1 MAEKLG
7 EAVLEL
13 RTVGSEFNTGVDKA
27 EGRAKQLGATLDMTA
42 GSALELADKMAQAG
56 REGGQSA
63 AVWQRAAASIDAL
76 AAAKA
81 QAKVETDLNTQAVR
95 AATISEEEYQRR
107 LLLTKASL
115 QQVEEEHR
123 QAQAE
128 LQRHIAGTKDAT
140 GATGTQRQG
149 LQQLGYQL
157 GDVSTMYALGMKP
170 QQIFAS
176 QISQTAMA
184 IQLLAGETS
193 KFALFLR
200 SGLGIALVLAVQ
212 LLGPLVGRLFD
223 ASDAAEDTTNALDK
237 MQFATSAVGDAQSIL
252 RSVMDL
258 TTGKMK
264 TQTQALIALARAQI
278 AVAQIESRERQAKA
292 GDTIAELT
300 TKYGPNY
307 NAAAARGELQQDRP
321 LSRLQNELRSGQKS
335 ADDVVKALQ
344 GMVATGQLG
353 QGMFVDLAKAYANY
367 GVEAENQKVYEDAR
381 KLLDGT
387 GGKNLLKPDKP
398 DKKRG
403 GKTEAEIEQAY
414 LRDLDSLN
422 QEELQA
428 RLALATSAQER
439 ADIQFQMLADQRE
452 QREREIRANKDY
464 SEAQKKKLLAE
475 LDVLYGKR
483 SEDGTILASGGLL
496 KDRIAR
502 DQIEAE
508 KRLDAEMLSRQQQTL
523 EAWARV
529 AGTSRDRAALELQ
542 ALQLQQ
548 QIERNLLEQQI
559 ATGQI
564 ADAAQAR
571 ALLESRQAA
580 EREGQRQA
588 NAGPLER
595 YTDQLRRNKLETGER
610 VEELMVQELD
620 YVHQSISDSIA
631 DRLGVK
637 DPFLRG
643 LIDMFIE
650 DVFIRPMAEAL
661 QQASRSG
668 GGGGGGGFF
677 SSLVSSLFS
686 SGGGGSSLASLASS
700 ASATISD
707 PAYAGL
713 FANGGEIPAGSWG
726 IAGEAGPEPVFAS
739 RSGAVVMPNSS
750 MGSGSGRGGQ
760 TVLQFDLRGAVMTED
775 LLQQM
780 AQIAQETTAN
790 GFAQY
795 DPIVAERVKEH
806 LERRG

>member
-76 AAAKA
+76 AAAQVQSKTEIDNAKA
-81 QAKVETDLNTQAVR
+81 ALNAGTSSLENYNR
-95 AATISEEEYQRR
+95 T
-107 LLLTKASL
+107 LLLSKAAL
-115 QQVEEEHR
+115 AQVEEEHR

-128 LQRHIAGTKDAT
+128 LKQMITSTNAAT
-140 GATGTQRQG
+140 GASNMQRAG

-157 GDVSTMYALGMKP
+157 GDVSTMYALGIKP

-176 QISQTAMA
+176 QIGQVGQAVQMM
-184 IQLLAGETS
+184 AGESS
-193 KFALFLR
+193 KFAQFLM
-200 SGLGIALVLAVQ
+200 GPWGIAVMIGVQ
-212 LLGPLVGRLFD
+212 VLGPLIARLFET
-223 ASDAAEDTTNALDK
+223 ADAADG
-237 MQFATSAVGDAQSIL
+237 ATSALERLAKKRQDA
-252 RSVMDL
+252 L
-258 TTGKMK
+258 TERRTLIDAEKELNGLLDRQQKLQDEIARRGVRNPK
-264 TQTQALIALARAQI
+264 T
-278 AVAQIESRERQAKA
+278 
-292 GDTIAELT
+292 
-300 TKYGPNY
+300 
-307 NAAAARGELQQDRP
+307 GELQFVYKQQEELKAVNSDIAKARADIDRE
-321 LSRLQNELRSGQKS
+321 RGIR
-335 ADDVVKALQ
+335 
-344 GMVATGQLG
+344 ATGMSPDQFDDPMG
-353 QGMFVDLAKAYANY
+353 
-367 GVEAENQKVYEDAR
+367 
-381 KLLDGT
+381 
-387 GGKNLLKPDKP
+387 LLKGGSQRE
-398 DKKRG
+398 KKDRTG
-403 GKTEAEIEQAY
+403 RKGPKGKTEEQIEQAY

-428 RLALATSAQER
+428 RLALATSASER
-439 ADIQFQMLADQRE
+439 ADIAYQMLADQRE

-483 SEDGTILASGGLL
+483 SEDGTILVSGGLL

-686 SGGGGSSLASLASS
+686 SGGGGSSLASLTSS

-713 FANGGEIPAGSWG
+713 FATGGMIPSGSWG
-726 IAGEAGPEPVFAS
+726 IAGEAGPEPVFAGAG
-739 RSGAVVMPNSS
+739 GAVVMPNSTA
-750 MGSGSGRGGQ
+750 GARRGGEPP
-760 TVLQFDLRGAVMTED
+760 VFVFDFRDAVVTEELLRKANAYAEQVMTTG
-775 LLQQM
+775 LS
-780 AQIAQETTAN
+780 
-790 GFAQY
+790 QY
-795 DPIVAERVKEH
+795 DSVVGDRVKEH

>member
-13 RTVGSEFNTGVDKA
+13 RTVGTEFNTGVDKA

-42 GSALELADKMAQAG
+42 GSALELADKMAAAG

-63 AVWQRAAASIDAL
+63 QVWQRASASIDLLAQAQAQSKIEIDNARAAL
-76 AAAKA
+76 NAAKI
-81 QAKVETDLNTQAVR
+81 TQ
-95 AATISEEEYQRR
+95 EEYNRTV
-107 LLLTKASL
+107 LLSKAAVT
-115 QQVEEEHR
+115 QFEESHR

-128 LQRHIAGTKDAT
+128 LQKHIARTKEAT

-157 GDVSTMYALGMKP
+157 GDVSTMYALGMRP
-170 QQIFAS
+170 AQIFAS
-176 QISQTAMA
+176 QISQTTAA

-193 KFALFLR
+193 KFAIFLR
-200 SGLGIALVLAVQ
+200 SGLGIALVLIVQ
-212 LLGPLVGRLFD
+212 LLGPLIGRLFET
-223 ASDAAEDTTNALDK
+223 ADAADETTKALDK
-237 MQFATSAVGDAQSIL
+237 MQFATSAVGDAQGIL
-252 RSVMDL
+252 GNVMDL

-321 LSRLQNELRSGQKS
+321 LSRLQSELRSGQKS
-335 ADDVVKALQ
+335 ADDVVKSLQ
-344 GMVATGQLG
+344 GMVATGQLS

-367 GVEAENQKVYEDAR
+367 GVETENQKIFEDAR

-387 GGKNLLKPDKP
+387 GGKNLLKPDTP
-398 DKKRG
+398 DKKRD
-403 GKTEAEIEQAY
+403 GKSQAEIEQAY
-414 LRDLDSLN
+414 QRDLASLN

-428 RLALATSAQER
+428 KLSLATSAQER
-439 ADIQFQMLADQRE
+439 ADIQYQMLADQRA
-452 QREREIRANKDY
+452 QREAEINANKDY
-464 SEAQKKKLLAE
+464 SEAQKKQLLAA
-475 LDVLYGKR
+475 LDALYGKK
-483 SEDGTILASGGLL
+483 SADGTILVSGGLL

-529 AGTSRDRAALELQ
+529 AGSSKDRAALELQ

-580 EREGQRQA
+580 EREGLRQA

-595 YTDQLRRNKLETGER
+595 YTDELRRNKLESGER
-610 VEELMVQELD
+610 VEELMVEELD
-620 YVHQSISDSIA
+620 YVHQSLTDTISS
-631 DRLGVK
+631 RLGVK

-643 LIDMFIE
+643 LIDMFVE

-661 QQASRSG
+661 EQARGSA
-668 GGGGGGGFF
+668 GGGGGGFF
-677 SSLVSSLFS
+677 GSLLGSLF
-686 SGGGGSSLASLASS
+686 GGGGGASPLASLSSS
-700 ASATISD
+700 AASTIAD

-713 FANGGEIPAGSWG
+713 FATGGTIPAGSWG
-726 IAGEAGPEPVFAS
+726 IAGEAGPEPVFAGAG
-739 RSGAVVMPNSS
+739 GAVVMPNSTA
-750 MGSGSGRGGQ
+750 GSRLSGGDQ
-760 TVLQFDLRGAVMTED
+760 PIILFDFRDAVVTEELLRRADQNAQQIMTSG
-775 LLQQM
+775 LS
-780 AQIAQETTAN
+780 
-790 GFAQY
+790 QY
-795 DPIVAERVKEH
+795 DSVVGDRVKEH

>member
-13 RTVGSEFNTGVDKA
+13 RTVGSEFNAGVDKA

-63 AVWQRAAASIDAL
+63 AVWQRAAASIDML
-76 AAAKA
+76 AAAQAQSKTEIGNAKA
-81 QAKVETDLNTQAVR
+81 AMDAGKSSLEDYNRT
-95 AATISEEEYQRR
+95 
-107 LLLTKASL
+107 LLLSKAAL
-115 QQVEEEHR
+115 AQVEEEHR

-128 LQRHIAGTKDAT
+128 LKQMISTTHAAT
-140 GATGTQRQG
+140 GASGQQRAG

-157 GDVSTMYALGMKP
+157 GDISTMYALGMKP
-170 QQIFAS
+170 AQIFAS
-176 QISQTAMA
+176 QVGQVTGAVQM
-184 IQLLAGETS
+184 LAGEGS
-193 KFALFLR
+193 KFASFL
-200 SGLGIALVLAVQ
+200 SGPWGIAVMIGVQ
-212 LLGPLVGRLFD
+212 ALGPLIAKLFET
-223 ASDAAEDTTNALDK
+223 ADAADG
-237 MQFATSAVGDAQSIL
+237 ATSALDRLAKKRQDALTERRTLIDAEKELNGLLDRQQKLQDEIARRGVRNPKTGDLQFVYKQQEELKA
-252 RSVMDL
+252 VNAD
-258 TTGKMK
+258 
-264 TQTQALIALARAQI
+264 IAKARADI
-278 AVAQIESRERQAKA
+278 DRER
-292 GDTIAELT
+292 GI
-300 TKYGPNY
+300 
-307 NAAAARGELQQDRP
+307 R
-321 LSRLQNELRSGQKS
+321 
-335 ADDVVKALQ
+335 
-344 GMVATGQLG
+344 ATGMSPDQFDDPMG
-353 QGMFVDLAKAYANY
+353 
-367 GVEAENQKVYEDAR
+367 
-381 KLLDGT
+381 
-387 GGKNLLKPDKP
+387 LLKGGNQRERKERTGR
-398 DKKRG
+398 KG
-403 GKTEAEIEQAY
+403 ANGKTEEQIEAQYLQA
-414 LRDLDSLN
+414 LVSLN

-428 RLALATSAQER
+428 RLALATSASER
-439 ADIQFQMLADQRE
+439 ADIAYQMLADQRE

-483 SEDGTILASGGLL
+483 SEDGTILVSGGLL

-661 QQASRSG
+661 QQASRNG
-668 GGGGGGGFF
+668 AGGGGGGGFF

-750 MGSGSGRGGQ
+750 MGSGGGRGGQ

-780 AQIAQETTAN
+780 SQIAQETTAN

>member
-76 AAAKA
+76 AAAKV

-123 QAQAE
+123 QAQTA
-128 LQRHIAGTKDAT
+128 LQRHISATNQAT
-140 GATGTQRQG
+140 GATGAQRAG
-149 LQQLGYQL
+149 LTQLGFQL
-157 GDVSTMYALGMKP
+157 GDVSTMYALGLRP

-176 QISQTAMA
+176 QIGQVAQS
-184 IQLLAGETS
+184 IQLLAGEGS
-193 KFALFLR
+193 KFARFL
-200 SGLGIALVLAVQ
+200 GGPWGIALMIGVQ
-212 LLGPLVGRLFD
+212 VLGPFVGMLFE
-223 ASDAAEDTTNALDK
+223 AKKATEELQAAQNNLSDVQSALGNV
-237 MQFATSAVGDAQSIL
+237 F
-252 RSVMDL
+252 DL
-258 TTGKMK
+258 TTGKIK
-264 TQTQALIALARAQI
+264 DQTDAAIALARATL
-278 AVAQIESRERQAKA
+278 E
-292 GDTIAELT
+292 
-300 TKYGPNY
+300 
-307 NAAAARGELQQDRP
+307 
-321 LSRLQNELRSGQKS
+321 
-335 ADDVVKALQ
+335 
-344 GMVATGQLG
+344 
-353 QGMFVDLAKAYANY
+353 LAKAQSQQRLMEANRSIAKSGQDQREFNAGFAGGISFRRYTPPEATVESNFRNGVINASQAQEQLKRFYESGSITQERYVELINAYASAA
-367 GVEAENQKVYEDAR
+367 VEQINVKQADQGLKAIEDRQLPAAFREEKRDR
-381 KLLDGT
+381 KSKT
-387 GGKNLLKPDKP
+387 
-398 DKKRG
+398 

-483 SEDGTILASGGLL
+483 SEDGTILVSGGLL

-559 ATGQI
+559 ATGQV

-661 QQASRSG
+661 QQASRNSG

-677 SSLVSSLFS
+677 SSLFSSFFS

-713 FANGGEIPAGSWG
+713 FATGGMIPSGSWG
-726 IAGEAGPEPVFAS
+726 IAGEAGPEPVFAGAG
-739 RSGAVVMPNSS
+739 GAVVMPNSTA
-750 MGSGSGRGGQ
+750 GARRSGEPP
-760 TVLQFDLRGAVMTED
+760 VFLFDFRDAVVTEELLRKANAYAEQVMTTG
-775 LLQQM
+775 LS
-780 AQIAQETTAN
+780 
-790 GFAQY
+790 QY
-795 DPIVAERVKEH
+795 DSVVGDRVKEH

>member
-76 AAAKA
+76 AAAQVQSKTEIDNAKA
-81 QAKVETDLNTQAVR
+81 ALNAGTSSLENYNR
-95 AATISEEEYQRR
+95 T
-107 LLLTKASL
+107 LLLSKAAL
-115 QQVEEEHR
+115 AQVEEEHR

-128 LQRHIAGTKDAT
+128 LKQMITSTNAAT
-140 GATGTQRQG
+140 GASNMQRAG

-157 GDVSTMYALGMKP
+157 GDVSTMYALGIKP

-176 QISQTAMA
+176 QIGQVGQAVQMM
-184 IQLLAGETS
+184 AGESS
-193 KFALFLR
+193 KFAQFLM
-200 SGLGIALVLAVQ
+200 GPWGIAVMIGVQ
-212 LLGPLVGRLFD
+212 VLGPLIARLFET
-223 ASDAAEDTTNALDK
+223 ADAADG
-237 MQFATSAVGDAQSIL
+237 ATSALERLAKKRQDA
-252 RSVMDL
+252 L
-258 TTGKMK
+258 TERRTLIDAEKELNGLLDRQQKLQDEIARRGVRNPK
-264 TQTQALIALARAQI
+264 T
-278 AVAQIESRERQAKA
+278 
-292 GDTIAELT
+292 
-300 TKYGPNY
+300 
-307 NAAAARGELQQDRP
+307 GELQFVYKQQEELKAVNSDIAKARADIDRE
-321 LSRLQNELRSGQKS
+321 RGIR
-335 ADDVVKALQ
+335 
-344 GMVATGQLG
+344 ATGMSPDQFDDPMG
-353 QGMFVDLAKAYANY
+353 
-367 GVEAENQKVYEDAR
+367 
-381 KLLDGT
+381 
-387 GGKNLLKPDKP
+387 LLKGGNQRE
-398 DKKRG
+398 KKDRTG
-403 GKTEAEIEQAY
+403 RKGPKGKTEEQIEQAY
-414 LRDLDSLN
+414 LRDLASLN

-428 RLALATSAQER
+428 RMALATSASER
-439 ADIQFQMLADQRE
+439 ADIAYQMLADQRE

-483 SEDGTILASGGLL
+483 SEDGTILVSGGLL

-668 GGGGGGGFF
+668 GGGGGGFF

-750 MGSGSGRGGQ
+750 MGTGGGRGGQ

-780 AQIAQETTAN
+780 SQIAQETTAN